1 MALPDILL
9 DDRRFDDIVA
19 EARAVVRGDTNSR
32 LELLA
37 NSLVEASA
45 GIDGGAL
52 DGSWG
57 TSMIDLSSY
66 AHGGDSI
73 RLRFDLSSDYC
84 FGTGFGWYLDNVKV
98 YACDRRGH

>member
-1 MALPDILL
+1 LVQQSSFIYSGYNSPLL
-9 DDRRFDDIVA
+9 DPDFSDNP
-19 EARAVVRGDTNSR
+19 RAGQRAFT
-32 LELLA
+32 
-37 NSLVEASA
+37 

-57 TSMIDLSSY
+57 TSIIDLSSY
-66 AHGGDSI
+66 AQGGDSI